1 MQPRFRLTLNKVI
14 KDHLERSRSIETTKH
29 YQQEKRVI
37 KESYGAEVWIKSV
50 VGNTKVNKL
59 ASPKSQMMDFRIA
72 LVLFPIILA
81 LSWAGYNIGRAA
93 LGQIQLA
100 IYEFKKNTQA

>member
-1 MQPRFRLTLNKVI
+1 M
-14 KDHLERSRSIETTKH
+14 
-29 YQQEKRVI
+29 
-37 KESYGAEVWIKSV
+37 
-50 VGNTKVNKL
+50 NKL
-59 ASPKSQMMDFRIA
+59 ASLKSQMMDLRIA

-100 IYEFKKNTQA
+100 IYQFKKNTQS